1 MFKRFKAMVDKET
14 GMPIKS
20 VRSDRG
26 GEFISSEL
34 MKYCEEQ
41 GIRKFLTA
49 PYSPHQNGV
58 AERKN
63 RTILDMVR
71 TMLKSKN
78 VPKEFLAKVVQCAIY
93 VQNRCP
99 HAKLNEK
106 TPQEVWSGRKPSV
119 SHLKVFG
126 SIAYGHVPA
135 QQRTKLED
143 RSKKYV
149 FIGYDEKTK
158 AYRLFNPITKKVIM
172 SRDVQVDEESEWKWN
187 NSEKEPR
194 SLEIDTPPTVR
205 DNETSDEE
213 DEPLQPR
220 ARSLQDIY
228 NSTDEVHVV
237 CFLADSEDLS
247 FEEAVQE
254 EKWQMAMN
262 EEIGPKELGLLA

>member
-1 MFKRFKAMVDKET
+1 
-14 GMPIKS
+14 MPIKS

-41 GIRKFLTA
+41 GIRRFLII
-49 PYSPHQNGV
+49 PYSLQHNGV
-58 AERKN
+58 AKRKN
-63 RTILDMVR
+63 QTILDMVR

-78 VPKEFLAKVVQCAIY
+78 VPKELLAEAMQCVIH

-99 HAKLNEK
+99 HAMLNEK
-106 TPQEVWSGRKPSV
+106 TPQEVWSGRKSSV

-126 SIAYGHVPA
+126 SIVYGHVPA

-143 RSKKYV
+143 QSKKYV
-149 FIGYDEKTK
+149 FIRYDENTK

-187 NSEKEPR
+187 NSEKESR

-213 DEPLQPR
+213 DEPLQRR
-220 ARSLQDIY
+220 ARSL
-228 NSTDEVHVV
+228 
-237 CFLADSEDLS
+237 
-247 FEEAVQE
+247 
-254 EKWQMAMN
+254 
-262 EEIGPKELGLLA
+262 